1 MQRRA
6 LLAATLAAPALPH
19 ALRAQETWPNRS
31 VSVLLGYPPGG
42 VTDFAARGIVDR
54 MGRELGQTLVVDNR
68 PGAATAV
75 ANNAAAQARP
85 DGYTLLMGTST
96 LAINPALQ
104 PNLQPRD
111 PVAALTPIGT
121 VFRTAFILHVH
132 PSLPVRSM
140 KPWPAAEGGLAS
152 MRLTGVM
159 HRSARGVA
167 SLMLRRGSALSAT
180 LAPVTVST
188 PLAALK
194 L

>member
-6 LLAATLAAPALPH
+6 LLAATLAASALPH

-42 VTDFAARGIVDR
+42 VTDFGARGVVDR
-54 MGRELGQTLVVDNR
+54 MSRELGQTLVVDNR

-121 VFRTAFILHVH
+121 VFRSAFILHVH
-132 PSLPVRSM
+132 PS
-140 KPWPAAEGGLAS
+140 
-152 MRLTGVM
+152 
-159 HRSARGVA
+159 
-167 SLMLRRGSALSAT
+167 
-180 LAPVTVST
+180 
-188 PLAALK
+188 
-194 L
+194 

>member
-6 LLAATLAAPALPH
+6 LLATTLAMPALPRVS
-19 ALRAQETWPNRS
+19 RAQEAWPSRS

-42 VTDFAARGIVDR
+42 VTDFAARGVVDR

-104 PNLQPRD
+104 PTLQPRD
-111 PVAALTPIGT
+111 PVAALTPIGM

-132 PSLPVRSM
+132 PSLPVRST
-140 KPWPAAEGGLAS
+140 AEVIAY
-152 MRLTGVM
+152 
-159 HRSARGVA
+159 A
-167 SLMLRRGSALSAT
+167 
-180 LAPVTVST
+180 
-188 PLAALK
+188 
-194 L
+194 